1 MSHSVEVSDG
11 LYSRLEDRLEES
23 DYRHEPDM
31 VREALEEYLRRNSTT
46 EQRLEDME
54 NRLRNMEELL
64 RKRGRR

>member
-11 LYSRLEDRLEES
+11 LYSRLEDRLEQS

-64 RKRGRR
+64 RKRRR

>member
-23 DYRHEPDM
+23 DYRHEPNM

-46 EQRLEDME
+46 EQRLQDME

>member
-23 DYRHEPDM
+23 DYRHEPNM

-46 EQRLEDME
+46 EQRLQDME

-64 RKRGRR
+64 RKRRR

>member
-23 DYRHEPDM
+23 DYRHEPNM

>member
-1 MSHSVEVSDG
+1 
-11 LYSRLEDRLEES
+11 
-23 DYRHEPDM
+23 M

-46 EQRLEDME
+46 EQRLQDME

>member
-64 RKRGRR
+64 RKRRR

>member
-23 DYRHEPDM
+23 DYRHEPNM

-64 RKRGRR
+64 RKRRR